1 MQCISPVFVFRSAAL
16 SSALLLAAC
25 GSDAPD
31 DAAPTTTVETSA
43 DDSTATTDGADAPED
58 NAEPVT
64 TEAAVTTVAVEEDTT
79 TEVSI
84 EEPNDDVARV
94 CNAYLDSITF
104 GTVDIGLEALIEI
117 MGPDAPSGVQ
127 SALDTLAN
135 PEGDIEGFFAAQNSV
150 DGYILPI
157 CRDRFAATIVPAADD
172 AAAADEFVAAIRDGD
187 LAGAEMLAPTNVI
200 TSFDWNGFP
209 DATWNFD
216 ADNGTVSMLL
226 EPTVTVF
233 CQISGA
239 AIEACAFGE

>member
-16 SSALLLAAC
+16 ASALLLAAC
-25 GSDAPD
+25 GSDAQD
-31 DAAPTTTVETSA
+31 DAAPTTTADTSA
-43 DDSTATTDGADAPED
+43 DDATATTEGADAPED
-58 NAEPVT
+58 NAESVTTDSAVTTDETTT
-64 TEAAVTTVAVEEDTT
+64 TEAPA
-79 TEVSI
+79 
-84 EEPNDDVARV
+84 EEPDDDVARL
-94 CNAYLDSITF
+94 CTAYLDSITF
-104 GTVDIGLEALIEI
+104 GTVDIGLEALVEI

-127 SALDTLAN
+127 GALDTLAH

-157 CRDRFAATIVPAADD
+157 CRDRFAASIVPAADD

-187 LAGAEMLAPTNVI
+187 LVGAEMLAPTNVI

-216 ADNGTVSMLL
+216 ADNSTVSMLL

-233 CQISGA
+233 CQIADA